1 MNLIS
6 YLAMA
11 GMVGVSLG
19 RTAAAQDAAA
29 APAAV
34 TFYVD
39 SEQGNDAGSGTSPAQ
54 AWQTLARVNRE
65 PFAAGSHILLKAGG
79 AYAGSLRPQGSGLP
93 GRPNVV
99 DRYGEGNKPCIR
111 TAGGPE
117 NPEQIGVLLD
127 NQQHWEIRNL
137 DISGGYRGVVLRLKD
152 FGVARHLYLTGLDI
166 HDVHGG
172 STGDDSGI
180 LCSNSGPS
188 TAFADLLIEGCTI
201 EHVDRNGI
209 LITDWPGPPSDAHRN
224 TAVVIRGNR
233 LRDIGGDGIFIL
245 ACSGAL
251 IERNVLRYAHQ
262 RVGRNPGERA
272 CAGIWPQ
279 RSEDTLI
286 QFNEVSHTAVG
297 GLTVWDS
304 EAFDD
309 DGSCT
314 GTIFQYNYSH
324 DNAGGFLLNCGGK
337 GTIVRYNLSQDD
349 ATATFTFESDTATDS
364 LIYNNTIYTRPG
376 LTVQL
381 VRSTFGKPNNLLFR
395 NNLFYIAGEAQYALG
410 AITNIVFDHNAFF
423 GNHRNR
429 PPDAQALSVDP
440 QLASPGSGKDGMDT
454 LTGYH
459 LQPTS
464 PCRGAGVVIP
474 GNGGRDFW
482 GQPLSDQAPPDL
494 GAHQHGR

>member
-1 MNLIS
+1 
-6 YLAMA
+6 MA

-19 RTAAAQDAAA
+19 QAVRGQDAAP
-29 APAAV
+29 APPGA

-39 SEQGNDAGSGTSPAQ
+39 GAQGSDAGSGTSPAQ

-65 PFAAGSHILLKAGG
+65 PFAAGSRILLKAGG
-79 AYAGSLRPQGSGLP
+79 VYAGCLRPQGSGLP
-93 GRPNVV
+93 GRPIVV
-99 DRYGEGNKPCIR
+99 DRYGEGGKPSIH
-111 TAGGPE
+111 TVGGPD
-117 NPEQIGVLLD
+117 NPEQAGVVLD

-137 DISGGYRGVVLRLKD
+137 DISGGYRGVILRLKE
-152 FGVARHLYLTGLDI
+152 FGVAQHLHLTGLDI

-180 LCSNSGPS
+180 ICSNSGP
-188 TAFADLLIEGCTI
+188 TTRFDDLLIADCSI

-209 LITDWPGPPSDAHRN
+209 LITDWPGPPSDAHRS
-224 TAVVIRGNR
+224 TGVVIRGNR

-245 ACSGAL
+245 ACKGAI

-262 RVGRNPGERA
+262 RVGRRPGERA

-314 GTIFQYNYSH
+314 GTVFQYNYSH

-349 ATATFTFESDTATDS
+349 ATATFTFETDTATDCQ
-364 LIYNNTIYTRPG
+364 IYNNTFYVRPG
-376 LTVQL
+376 VNVQV
-381 VRSTFGKPNNLLFR
+381 VRNTFGKPNNLHFR
-395 NNLFYIAGEAQYALG
+395 NNIFHIAGEAQYAFG
-410 AITNIVFDHNAFF
+410 AITNAVFDHNAFF
-423 GNHRNR
+423 GNHVNR
-429 PPDAQALSVDP
+429 PADAQAVTGDP
-440 QLASPGSGKDGMDT
+440 QLADPGSGKDGLGA

-464 PCRGAGVVIP
+464 PCRGAGAVIP
-474 GNGGRDFW
+474 ANGGRDFW
-482 GQPLSDQAPPDL
+482 GERLPEQAPPDI